1 MEETFGLSL
10 SLSLSDRVLVPRSV
24 SCARGAICRDMQRGQ
39 NYNDV
44 CTTLRVPYKKAKEGR
59 DQMRITRGYRKM
71 QIFADADILHRFY
84 PITDEKGGGQ
94 GAITFHLIW
103 PPSLPSSRWR
113 AIVMQASKPLLILA
127 QT

>member
-1 MEETFGLSL
+1 
-10 SLSLSDRVLVPRSV
+10 
-24 SCARGAICRDMQRGQ
+24 MQRGQ

-59 DQMRITRGYRKM
+59 DQMRITRGYREM
-71 QIFADADILHRFY
+71 QIFTDADADIPYKHY
-84 PITDEKGGGQ
+84 PNADEKGGR
-94 GAITFHLIW
+94 AKADYFSSYLA
-103 PPSLPSSRWR
+103 SRPSSRWR